1 MKQLKSYIK
10 ESLLGDED
18 ELVNNEPL
26 LDVYN
31 YIKDHYSTYPD
42 NIGAYNIKKSKSGY
56 IVDVDGNLIL
66 KNTEASLTDGSFKF
80 GRVRGYFECAGSK
93 IINLIGAP
101 EIVDKFFDCGQCKE
115 LTSLEGGPRQV
126 NGSLYSISYCP
137 KLTTLKGG
145 PEKVEGDFNCG
156 GCKGLMTLEG
166 GPTYVGG
173 NYQAY
178 SCPKLKN
185 LAGVDVVKGYLDIRF
200 CKGLAV
206 SRNMMY
212 ISKNIN
218 RVIS

>member
-56 IVDVDGNLIL
+56 IVDV
-66 KNTEASLTDGSFKF
+66 
-80 GRVRGYFECAGSK
+80 
-93 IINLIGAP
+93 
-101 EIVDKFFDCGQCKE
+101 
-115 LTSLEGGPRQV
+115 
-126 NGSLYSISYCP
+126 
-137 KLTTLKGG
+137 
-145 PEKVEGDFNCG
+145 
-156 GCKGLMTLEG
+156 
-166 GPTYVGG
+166 
-173 NYQAY
+173 
-178 SCPKLKN
+178 
-185 LAGVDVVKGYLDIRF
+185 VKGYLDIRF